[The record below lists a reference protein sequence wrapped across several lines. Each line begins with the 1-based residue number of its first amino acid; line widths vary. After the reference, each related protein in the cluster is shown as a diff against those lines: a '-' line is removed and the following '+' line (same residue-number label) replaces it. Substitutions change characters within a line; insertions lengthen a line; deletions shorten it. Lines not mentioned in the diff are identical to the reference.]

1 METIF
6 FVFKIIV
13 AVVFATLVVILAVVF
28 KKAVSSR
35 PKLKVFRG
43 LKAYNEAKSSKKQ

>member
-6 FVFKIIV
+6 FIFKIIV
-13 AVVFATLVVILAVVF
+13 AVVLTTLVVVLAIIF

-35 PKLKVFRG
+35 PKLKVFKG
-43 LKAYNEAKSSKKQ
+43 LKAYEEAKSSKKQ

>member
-13 AVVFATLVVILAVVF
+13 AVFLATLAIVLAIIFKRAVF
-28 KKAVSSR
+28 FR
-35 PKLKVFRG
+35 PKLKISKG
-43 LKAYNEAKSSKKQ
+43 LKAYEAAKSSKNQ